1 MNTPP
6 APGRLLL
13 VSIGPGHPD
22 HLTQRAMLAL
32 RQADAVIGYKH
43 YIAQIAQLL
52 AAHQEIIGSGMRQ
65 ELERCATAWKLA
77 QAGRTVAL
85 ISSGDVGIYGMA
97 GPAFEVLLAAG
108 WSPDSGVVV
117 EVIPGVSAVNACA
130 ALVGAPLTHDFC
142 TISLSDLLTPWPVI
156 VKRLEAAASA
166 DFVTALYNPKSSK
179 RTTQIEEARRIFLAH
194 RPPATPVAVVMAAC
208 REGESITLTDLAN
221 MLHCPI
227 DMETTVLIGNTA
239 SFIGQGRM
247 VTPRGYTG
255 KYDLERVLHGAS

>member
-1 MNTPP
+1 MNTS
-6 APGRLLL
+6 PGRLLL

-22 HLTQRAMLAL
+22 HLTQRALRAL
-32 RQADAVIGYKH
+32 RQADTVIGYKH
-43 YIAQIAQLL
+43 YLHQITPLL
-52 AAHQEIIGSGMRQ
+52 AAHQETIGSGMRQ

-77 QAGRTVAL
+77 NAGRTVAL
-85 ISSGDVGIYGMA
+85 ISSGDVGVYGMA

-108 WSPDSGVVV
+108 WSPESDVTV

-179 RTTQIEEARRIFLAH
+179 RTTQIEEAQRIFLAH
-194 RPPATPVAVVMAAC
+194 RPPATPVAVVTAAC

-221 MLHCPI
+221 MLRCPI
-227 DMETTVLIGNTA
+227 DMETTAIIGNKT
-239 SFIGQGRM
+239 SIINKNRL

-255 KYDLERVLHGAS
+255 KYDLAKILHGAT